1 MADAIIDIMM
11 HTGMFTTK
19 AISSA
24 STKSA
29 PGNNPRA
36 YNMPKARVAPTGA
49 EKTALKM
56 MASRT
61 DASRTRPDDC
71 RTKID
76 EDCLDVSIVVL
87 LRWIAVKTCLSC
99 PSGRRVTQEH
109 VEGNP
114 TRRRKYK
121 IRSARLDMR

>member
-1 MADAIIDIMM
+1 
-11 HTGMFTTK
+11 
-19 AISSA
+19 
-24 STKSA
+24 
-29 PGNNPRA
+29 
-36 YNMPKARVAPTGA
+36 MPNARVAPTGA
-49 EKTALKM
+49 EKTALKIR
-56 MASRT
+56 ASRT

-87 LRWIAVKTCLSC
+87 LGWTTVKTCLSC

-109 VEGNP
+109 VEENP

-121 IRSARLDMR
+121 IQRARLDMRRLSS